1 MTAARPSPGFGPC
14 GSFDPRYDDMT
25 TTGGPPIDDA
35 APEPKASHPCVDGA
49 CDGHACS
56 APGGEPRAVPSPAAA
71 RRSQPGRSS
80 PGARRPGSLA
90 APEAGLRKA
99 LGAAR
104 GSEAHGLDRAGNEL
118 VFRLRPGEPALAVLQ
133 ELADALPF
141 YVMLVDS
148 GHNILLA
155 NAAVTGALGVE
166 PQAIVGGYCPKLVH
180 RLEGPFVGC
189 PLEEALRSRGV
200 VEREY
205 TDPTSGRTAISG
217 IYPTRYR
224 TETGL
229 GVYLHTTRDIS
240 AQRTAEARVARSHE
254 AQKLVNEL
262 LRISLQLDS
271 LEEILEQVAAKM
283 VAIPW
288 LSAVPRAVIFLA
300 DDSGQRLVMKANS
313 RLDPCQQRACAVV
326 PFGKCLCGRAAATG
340 EIQFDDGREHDRHEL
355 AVEGTTPHGHYC
367 LPIMSADKVLGVI
380 SIAID
385 QGHDFNPSEIDFLAT
400 VADVIAGIIQRKRAE
415 KLQREHERIALSRE
429 RMARIGEVSAGVAHT
444 IRNPLHGVLNC
455 VEILGSQLGE
465 PEPAVQ
471 EVLSLMRDGLERIEK
486 VTRRLLA
493 LTREAEPE
501 RRPTQLGDL
510 LSDVMDLMAVQAR
523 GKQVK
528 LQVEPEYLGE
538 VMLNAD
544 RVVEGLT
551 CVVSNAIDACEPG
564 GVVTVRSQ
572 LRNGPP
578 PILVLEVEDTG
589 CGIPEEN
596 LSHVLDP
603 FFTTKPIG
611 EGSGLGLAITRRVV
625 DEHGGD
631 VEIRSTVGSGT
642 RIRLL
647 FPDPVPP
654 ESAEP
659 S

>member
-1 MTAARPSPGFGPC
+1 
-14 GSFDPRYDDMT
+14 
-25 TTGGPPIDDA
+25 
-35 APEPKASHPCVDGA
+35 
-49 CDGHACS
+49 
-56 APGGEPRAVPSPAAA
+56 
-71 RRSQPGRSS
+71 
-80 PGARRPGSLA
+80 
-90 APEAGLRKA
+90 
-99 LGAAR
+99 
-104 GSEAHGLDRAGNEL
+104 
-118 VFRLRPGEPALAVLQ
+118 
-133 ELADALPF
+133 
-141 YVMLVDS
+141 
-148 GHNILLA
+148 
-155 NAAVTGALGVE
+155 
-166 PQAIVGGYCPKLVH
+166 
-180 RLEGPFVGC
+180 
-189 PLEEALRSRGV
+189 
-200 VEREY
+200 
-205 TDPTSGRTAISG
+205 
-217 IYPTRYR
+217 
-224 TETGL
+224 
-229 GVYLHTTRDIS
+229 
-240 AQRTAEARVARSHE
+240 
-254 AQKLVNEL
+254 
-262 LRISLQLDS
+262 
-271 LEEILEQVAAKM
+271 
-283 VAIPW
+283 
-288 LSAVPRAVIFLA
+288 
-300 DDSGQRLVMKANS
+300 
-313 RLDPCQQRACAVV
+313 
-326 PFGKCLCGRAAATG
+326 
-340 EIQFDDGREHDRHEL
+340 
-355 AVEGTTPHGHYC
+355 
-367 LPIMSADKVLGVI
+367 
-380 SIAID
+380 
-385 QGHDFNPSEIDFLAT
+385 
-400 VADVIAGIIQRKRAE
+400 
-415 KLQREHERIALSRE
+415 
-429 RMARIGEVSAGVAHT
+429 VAHT